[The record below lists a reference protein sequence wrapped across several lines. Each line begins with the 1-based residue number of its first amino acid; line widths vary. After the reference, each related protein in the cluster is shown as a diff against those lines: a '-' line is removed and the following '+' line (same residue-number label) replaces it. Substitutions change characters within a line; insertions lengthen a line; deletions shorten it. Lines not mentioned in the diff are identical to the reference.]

1 MSRYLLYILPV
12 LLWSILPAQSQT
24 GDKLLPTENDYY
36 KIVTLPLPE
45 GLVLEVGGLATLPNG
60 NIAASTRRGEVWVIE
75 NPYMLNGQYPH
86 YRRFA
91 SGLHEIL
98 GLAYKDGALY
108 LAQRGELT
116 RLVDKDGDGKAD
128 LYETVYA
135 WPLSGH
141 YHEYSFGPIVAPDG
155 SMYVTCNVAF
165 GDQEWWRGES
175 RVPWR
180 GWTLRITPDGEMEPF
195 ATGMRSPCGIGLVD
209 GELFYGDNQGDWMG
223 SGGLVHVQKGDFTGH
238 PAGLRWA
245 DRPES
250 PVKVRLDEIYKRADP
265 RFTPPGKDPIKPEN
279 IENETPKLLS
289 DIAKEVPGVK
299 LPAVWLPHGIL
310 GISTSEIVTDRS
322 GGAFGPFEGQLFIGD
337 QGQSK
342 IVRVFLEKINGVYQG
357 AAFQF
362 REGFQS
368 GVLRMSWGHDGSL
381 FVGQTNRGWG
391 STGKDPYGL
400 ERLAWTGKTPFEMKE
415 IRAKVDGFEI
425 VFTQPVDKATAAN
438 PASYAITGFSYKY
451 HPVYGSPVVNQ
462 QNCPIKGIVVAD
474 DGLSA
479 RLVVDKLRLT
489 YIHEIKAEGVHSYS
503 GSLPLLH
510 NTGYYTLHA
519 IPDGEKLSLPAAG
532 HAGHSATGQTA
543 NRGRSGVSGQTGTT
557 QTGVSGQTGTT
568 QTGASGQTG
577 TTQTGASGQTGKPA
591 AGKRITKMPADWG
604 KADKSITLSTLPGLK
619 YDQGMLTVKAGSKV
633 KLTFTNN
640 DDMPHNVVFVNPG
653 AADEIGKAAMALGLK
668 GPEMQYVP
676 NSPKVLHHTKLIQP
690 GAAETIYFKAPSQ
703 PGDYM
708 YVCTF
713 PGHYQVMRGILRV
726 Q

>member
-1 MSRYLLYILPV
+1 MFRYLLYILPA
-12 LLWSILPAQSQT
+12 LLWSLEPALGQS
-24 GDKLLPTENDYY
+24 GGKLLPTEDDYY

-60 NIAASTRRGEVWVIE
+60 SIAASTRRGEVWIVD
-75 NPYMLNGQYPH
+75 NPYMRNGQYPH
-86 YRRFA
+86 FRRFA

-116 RLVDKDGDGKAD
+116 KLTDKDGDGKAD
-128 LYETVYA
+128 RYETIYA

-141 YHEYSFGPIVAPDG
+141 YHEYSFGPIIAPDG
-155 SMYVTCNVAF
+155 SMFVTCNVAF
-165 GDQEWWRGES
+165 GDAEWWRGES

-180 GWTLRITPDGEMEPF
+180 GWTLRISPDGQMEPF

-223 SGGLVHVQKGDFTGH
+223 SGGIVHVQKGDFTGH

-250 PVKVRLDEIYKRADP
+250 PVKVRTEDIYKRADP
-265 RFTPPGKDPIKPEN
+265 RFTPPGKDPVKPEN
-279 IENETPKLLS
+279 IDNETPKPLFEV
-289 DIAKEVPGVK
+289 AAEVPGVK

-322 GGAFGPFEGQLFIGD
+322 GGAFGPYEGQLFIGD

-342 IVRVFLEKINGVYQG
+342 IVRVFLEKVNDQYQG
-357 AAFQF
+357 AAFHF

-368 GVLRMSWGHDGSL
+368 GVLRMAWGHDGSL

-400 ERLAWTGKTPFEMKE
+400 QRLVWSGNPPFEMKE
-415 IRAKVDGFEI
+415 IRAKIDGFEI

-438 PASYAITGFSYKY
+438 PASYEITSFTYKY

-462 QNCPIKGIVVAD
+462 QNCPIKAIVVAD
-474 DGLSA
+474 DGLSV
-479 RLVVDKLRLT
+479 RLAVDKLRAK
-489 YIHEIKAEGVHSYS
+489 YIHEIKADGVRSYN
-503 GSLPLLH
+503 GNLPLLH
-510 NTGYYTLHA
+510 NAGYYTLNA
-519 IPDGEKLSLPAAG
+519 IPASGPTVTGGQTAANGRTASPASPATHAG
-532 HAGHSATGQTA
+532 HATPKP
-543 NRGRSGVSGQTGTT
+543 TT
-557 QTGVSGQTGTT
+557 P
-568 QTGASGQTG
+568 
-577 TTQTGASGQTGKPA
+577 KPA
-591 AGKRITKMPADWG
+591 APASAKRVTKMPAGWD
-604 KADKSITLSTLPGLK
+604 KVDKSITLSTLPGLK
-619 YDQGMLTVKAGSKV
+619 YDQSMLTVKAGSKV

-653 AADEIGKAAMALGLK
+653 AADEIGKAAIALGLK

-676 NSPKVLHHTKLIQP
+676 NSAKVLHHTKLIQP
-690 GAAETIYFKAPSQ
+690 GSAETIYFKAPSQ

-713 PGHYQVMRGILRV
+713 PGHYQNMRGVLRV